1 MKKGIKIFI
10 GLIGLALCACGIIC
24 IISPLTALSTVS
36 KIIGV
41 ILLISAAGS
50 VMIFF
55 MSGKFLIYSWVALV
69 NAFMDA
75 VAGILFCCYSDSF
88 GPILAII
95 LGIMILISAV
105 IMVPMVPITKK
116 AMKEKKIWIW
126 VLVVDILMFIV
137 GIAAVKNAS
146 TFGVA
151 LIAIPV
157 GIILL
162 AVGIGYIAVSVNLL
176 KKGSQSDF
184 LKEPVTETG
193 EVVDVE
199 YTDVDE

>member
-1 MKKGIKIFI
+1 
-10 GLIGLALCACGIIC
+10 
-24 IISPLTALSTVS
+24 
-36 KIIGV
+36 
-41 ILLISAAGS
+41 
-50 VMIFF
+50 
-55 MSGKFLIYSWVALV
+55 
-69 NAFMDA
+69 
-75 VAGILFCCYSDSF
+75 
-88 GPILAII
+88 LAII

-151 LIAIPV
+151 LITIPV